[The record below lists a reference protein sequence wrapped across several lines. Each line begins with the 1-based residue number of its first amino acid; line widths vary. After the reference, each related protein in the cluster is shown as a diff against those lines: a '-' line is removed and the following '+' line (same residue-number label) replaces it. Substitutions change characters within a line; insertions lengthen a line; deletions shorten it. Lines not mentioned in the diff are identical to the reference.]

1 MTWREKMNKK
11 MFFKVMILTLIM
23 VISATLMISCKPEEE
38 AVIQKYAIP
47 EDLDVS
53 IAVYSETDAEANLLG
68 TINKDTLLAI
78 TQQNVS
84 MTTIKNEV
92 ETTKVY
98 VGYSVGELLTQLE
111 VNLPSFRGVTAIASD
126 EWESDYEMSSFENS
140 YITIG
145 FEESD
150 AFVAD
155 FDEEDGILAPRFIS
169 DKTSTSSRSVAKM
182 VEKIILIPSQKYP
195 IPENVDV
202 NIAIYEGSV
211 LEDNLLGTVT
221 NEILTALKVRQQ
233 IVSMTTIKN
242 DIETT
247 TLYVAYSMDE
257 IITELDFDL
266 PETITSVKAIGSD
279 DWESDFP
286 ITSFEK
292 SYVTIGFED
301 AGVFGDDFDEE
312 DQVVEAPRFISDFT
326 STSKNSVAKMVVTII
341 INPIA

>member
-1 MTWREKMNKK
+1 MNKK
-11 MFFKVMILTLIM
+11 MVFKVMILTLIM

-38 AVIQKYAIP
+38 AILQKYAIP

-53 IAVYSETDAEANLLG
+53 IAVYSEKDAEANLLG

-242 DIETT
+242 DVETT
-247 TLYVAYSMDE
+247 TMYVAYSMDE

-279 DWESDFP
+279 DYKRDFP

>member
-38 AVIQKYAIP
+38 AILQKYAIP

-53 IAVYSETDAEANLLG
+53 IAVYSEKDAEANLLG

-242 DIETT
+242 DVETT
-247 TLYVAYSMDE
+247 TMYVAYSMDE

-279 DWESDFP
+279 DYKRDFP

>member
-1 MTWREKMNKK
+1 MNKK
-11 MFFKVMILTLIM
+11 MVFKVMILTLIM

-38 AVIQKYAIP
+38 AILQKYAIP

-53 IAVYSETDAEANLLG
+53 IAVYSEKDAEANLLG

-242 DIETT
+242 DVETT
-247 TLYVAYSMDE
+247 TMYVAYSMDE

-279 DWESDFP
+279 DWESDFS

>member
-1 MTWREKMNKK
+1 MNKK

-38 AVIQKYAIP
+38 AILQKYAIP

-53 IAVYSETDAEANLLG
+53 IAVYSEKDAEANLLG

-242 DIETT
+242 DVETT
-247 TLYVAYSMDE
+247 TMYVAYSMDE

-279 DWESDFP
+279 DYKRDFP

>member
-1 MTWREKMNKK
+1 MNKK

-38 AVIQKYAIP
+38 AILQKYAIP

-53 IAVYSETDAEANLLG
+53 IAVYSEKDAEANLLG

-242 DIETT
+242 DVETT
-247 TLYVAYSMDE
+247 TMYVAYSMDE

-279 DWESDFP
+279 DWESDFS